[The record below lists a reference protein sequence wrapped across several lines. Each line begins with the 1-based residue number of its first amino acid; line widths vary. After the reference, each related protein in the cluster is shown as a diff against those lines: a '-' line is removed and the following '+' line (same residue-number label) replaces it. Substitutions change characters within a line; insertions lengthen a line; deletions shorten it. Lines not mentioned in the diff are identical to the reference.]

1 MSIVNLDYVLD
12 DELGQIDKS
21 TIAVGDWLVLT
32 DLFTNEEHICVISS
46 IDIKNFTLIK
56 ICPTNMGSNPS
67 PIGTYAYNLISII
80 ERDGQVNQ
88 LTLKDIN
95 RLTRDS
101 GDRSSFIKYIVRKVN
116 VDISVY
122 FSQKEQSIVAG
133 DVDDNI
139 DIDPHG
145 PDVGPN
151 SSGTALKWKYMHIH
165 DKVHKKTQDLNTKLL
180 EELINTQ
187 QPPPNTKDE
196 WGKAVWTWKT

>member
-32 DLFTNEEHICVISS
+32 DLFTNEEHICVIAS
-46 IDIKNFTLIK
+46 IDTKNFTLIK

-122 FSQKEQSIVAG
+122 FSVKEQSIVAG
-133 DVDDNI
+133 DVADI
-139 DIDPHG
+139 DIDP
-145 PDVGPN
+145 N
-151 SSGTALKWKYMHIH
+151 SSGAAFKLKY
-165 DKVHKKTQDLNTKLL
+165 DSVHGKN
-180 EELINTQ
+180 
-187 QPPPNTKDE
+187 QPPPDMLDDWRK
-196 WGKAVWTWKT
+196 GPSKWTI